1 MKGRSGG
8 VHTLRPPVLDVR
20 HGSSC
25 CAASPVA
32 ATGVHCSGLL
42 CCAGTGA
49 SSAGV
54 AALAAIGPGCVGL
67 LETVPAGA
75 DGDGGSG
82 GGEAHLQTSLQ
93 ESSTQ
98 QSRLELRWPTAEDAP
113 PASSC
118 GSPAVAGPSA
128 RLQASPLP
136 PPALAA
142 GLPGLAD
149 L

>member
-8 VHTLRPPVLDVR
+8 VHTLRPPVLGMR

-32 ATGVHCSGLL
+32 ATGVHCSGLV

-54 AALAAIGPGCVGL
+54 AALAATGCVGL
-67 LETVPAGA
+67 LDPVPAGA
-75 DGDGGSG
+75 AGNGGSG
-82 GGEAHLQTSLQ
+82 GGEAHSQTSLQ

-98 QSRLELRWPTAEDAP
+98 QSRVELRWPTVGDAP

-118 GSPAVAGPSA
+118 GSPALGRRSAG
-128 RLQASPLP
+128 LQASPLP
-136 PPALAA
+136 PPAPAA
-142 GLPGLAD
+142 GLQGLAA